1 MRVLSLVLCLLD
13 IYHDCIIVGVV
24 FTEHIP

>member
-13 IYHDCIIVGVV
+13 IYHEGIIVGVV
-24 FTEHIP
+24 FTGHIP